1 MENAKIHVYHGEGK
15 GKTTAAAGLALRM
28 LGASKKVTFCQ
39 FLKDG
44 SSSEINALKKF
55 KTSCRTMFY
64 AQPMKFI
71 NLMSEDEKRICRMI
85 ETDLFM
91 NACKTKCDL
100 LVLDEVLDL
109 IDWEIFDEQLLL
121 YYLDNHRNTEV
132 VLTGR
137 NPSEAVLNRADYV
150 TEMQCIKHPF
160 DLGEPARK
168 GVEF

>member
-1 MENAKIHVYHGEGK
+1 MKDAKIHIYHGDGK

-28 LGASKKVTFCQ
+28 IGAGKKVTFCQ

-44 SSSEINALKKF
+44 GSNEIKALKKF
-55 KTSCRTMFY
+55 ENCNCLIY

-71 NLMSEDEKRICRMI
+71 QLMSEKEFETCKII
-85 ETDLFM
+85 ENNLFLK
-91 NACKTKCDL
+91 ACKTKSDL

-109 IDWEIFDEQLLL
+109 INYDILDEQLLL
-121 YYLDNHRNTEV
+121 YFLDNCKNTEI

-137 NPSEAVLNRADYV
+137 EPSAELQKRADYI
-150 TEMQCIKHPF
+150 TEMRCVKHPY
-160 DLGEPARK
+160 DKGTLARE